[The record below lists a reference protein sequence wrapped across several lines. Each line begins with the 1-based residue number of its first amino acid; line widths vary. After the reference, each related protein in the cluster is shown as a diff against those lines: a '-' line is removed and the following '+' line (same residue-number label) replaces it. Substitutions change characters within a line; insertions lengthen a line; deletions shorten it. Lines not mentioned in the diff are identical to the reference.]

1 MTKLIEAIIQI
12 CIQGSA
18 VGGEMSD
25 SNSDISKTSDSL
37 TWSEWGLAA
46 RNFVPTNTQ
55 WKSWCTEEF
64 SVSTKVS

>member
-37 TWSEWGLAA
+37 T
-46 RNFVPTNTQ
+46 
-55 WKSWCTEEF
+55 
-64 SVSTKVS
+64 